1 MKKGNLDVSKF
12 PISVLVVVF
21 FCDFR
26 YLHDGLH
33 YLLHY
38 LDAHKLVRAVEV
50 DTAGEDVRT
59 RQTLEAQLGSV
70 GPPRIGSTRGGTPL
84 SCIALST
91 MSMTCMLGSIFSFM
105 L

>member
-12 PISVLVVVF
+12 PISVLVVKF

-26 YLHDGLH
+26 NLHDGLH

-70 GPPRIGSTRGGTPL
+70 GTAADRFYEVVRRSPASL
-84 SCIALST
+84 
-91 MSMTCMLGSIFSFM
+91 
-105 L
+105 